1 MLIKTDD
8 INLKYFSKEEQLKYA
23 KEKYAEYC
31 RSAISYRGDL
41 KMWEAML
48 LPKTVDQNLATKYN
62 AENQKTLDMLK
73 VLDQAIILW
82 EKIITEL
89 EAKK

>member
-1 MLIKTDD
+1 
-8 INLKYFSKEEQLKYA
+8 
-23 KEKYAEYC
+23 
-31 RSAISYRGDL
+31 
-41 KMWEAML
+41 MWEAML